1 MSATKDLL
9 DKIQDYH
16 RIAYDIMIEIGAI
29 EECDCKSGYYY
40 ETYNLD
46 KDTIYA
52 ISSNKL
58 KEKYGANQDFKLFHS
73 QIAEIIKN
81 AAPES
86 TCSYCEKE

>member
-1 MSATKDLL
+1 MSGTKLLL

-16 RIAYDIMIEIGAI
+16 RIAYDILIEIGAI
-29 EECDCKSGYYY
+29 KECDCNSGYYY

-58 KEKYGANQDFKLFHS
+58 KEKYGASYDFKLFHS
-73 QIAEIIKN
+73 QIAEIISN
-81 AAPES
+81 AAIES
-86 TCSYCEKE
+86 SCPYCEKE